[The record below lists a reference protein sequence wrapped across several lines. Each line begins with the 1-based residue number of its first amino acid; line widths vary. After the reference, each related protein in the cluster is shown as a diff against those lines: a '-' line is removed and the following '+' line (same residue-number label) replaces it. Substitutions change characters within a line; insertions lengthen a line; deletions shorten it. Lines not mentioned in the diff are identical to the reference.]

1 MENTKEMKNC
11 SAGIR
16 NKMEI
21 SVEIEKPK
29 KANDEGVRFD
39 IIWLDRNS
47 DVGVVQ
53 TTIKHERNEK
63 EN

>member
-1 MENTKEMKNC
+1 MKNC